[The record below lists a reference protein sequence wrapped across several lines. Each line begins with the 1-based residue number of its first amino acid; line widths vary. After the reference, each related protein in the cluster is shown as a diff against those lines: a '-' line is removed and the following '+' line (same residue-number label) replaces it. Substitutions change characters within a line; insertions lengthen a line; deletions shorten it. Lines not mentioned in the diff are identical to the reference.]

1 MKVKVISR
9 SQASTQRECIGDVR
23 MEFRNLSPTY
33 HPFHKAREYT
43 RGVQAAKLDRM
54 FAKPFVGTLDDGHA
68 DGITQTSTH
77 RENLVQFVSGSVDGV
92 VKLWDL
98 PTRKCITTYTRAHTG
113 VVSGLALLLAAS
125 GGATTPQQPQ
135 DPAVLSCGEDGYIR
149 LWKMTVDLMG
159 ASGTHTVASS
169 ASTTNIKSPIGPA
182 STTTATT
189 AEHLGLLKTWRH
201 PNTKYG
207 GSFKSLDRHW
217 TDTNQ
222 FATAS
227 DSAVDIWDYTRS
239 SPIQSF
245 SSHHTNLM
253 GDGDTIT
260 VVRYNP
266 VEASLLA
273 YCSMD
278 RGVGL
283 QDVRTGSAL
292 RKTILAM
299 RSNCLQWN
307 PMEPYYFV
315 VGNEDYNCYSFDMRK
330 LSTPTMIHKG
340 HVGAVLSVSWSPTG
354 REFVSGSYD
363 KTLRIFGHQKGTS
376 REIYFTKRMQR
387 IFTVNYTSD
396 NTYIISG
403 SDDTN
408 LRLWKARA
416 SEKVGAQL
424 TIREE
429 RSLQYREALVTKYNH
444 LPEIHKIMKSGKRRG
459 TKFVRKQTH
468 LQQIQTDSKK
478 RKLENRIQHSKPG
491 AVLREPERS
500 KVVEKE
506 LDKDN
511 KTNKTN
517 FVDKFNNNNNKYHA
531 ADSKKKKK
539 KKLNA
544 SSEKK

>member
-9 SQASTQRECIGDVR
+9 SAASTQRECIGDLR
-23 MEFRNLSPTY
+23 YEFRNLSPTY

-54 FAKPFVGTLDDGHA
+54 FAKPFLGVLEGGHG

-92 VKLWDL
+92 VKIWDL
-98 PTRKCITTYTRAHTG
+98 PTRKCVTTYTRAHTG
-113 VVSGLALLLAAS
+113 VVSGLALLPPYS
-125 GGATTPQQPQ
+125 SNQQQPQ
-135 DPAVLSCGEDGYIR
+135 QRQDPTVLSCGEDGFLR
-149 LWKMTVDLMG
+149 LWKLTVDLLGQNHPSTTSNG
-159 ASGTHTVASS
+159 ASVTS
-169 ASTTNIKSPIGPA
+169 
-182 STTTATT
+182 
-189 AEHLGLLKTWRH
+189 EQLGLIQTWRH
-201 PNTKYG
+201 PNNKRG
-207 GSFKSLDRHW
+207 GSFKSLDIHW
-217 TDTNQ
+217 TDLNQ

-227 DSAVDIWDYTRS
+227 DSAVDVWDFARS

-245 SSHHTNLM
+245 SSAEMT
-253 GDGDTIT
+253 GEGDTIS

-266 VEASLLA
+266 VESSLLA
-273 YCSMD
+273 YCAMD
-278 RGVGL
+278 RGIGL
-283 QDVRTGSAL
+283 HDVRTGSAL
-292 RKTILAM
+292 RKTILSM

-330 LSTPTMIHKG
+330 LSTPSMIHKG
-340 HVGAVLSVSWSPTG
+340 HVGAVLSISWSPTG

-387 IFTVNYTSD
+387 VFTVNYTSD
-396 NTYIISG
+396 NTYIVSG

-429 RSLQYREALVTKYNH
+429 RSLQYRQALIKKHHH

-459 TKFVRKQTH
+459 TKFVRKQTQ
-468 LQQIQTDSKK
+468 LQQIQVDSKK

-491 AVLREPERS
+491 TVPREAERS

-506 LDKDN
+506 IDN
-511 KTNKTN
+511 DTSQSKTTKGANSS
-517 FVDKFNNNNNKYHA
+517 NNPHA
-531 ADSKKKKK
+531 ARNKRRKIQK
-539 KKLNA
+539 NN
-544 SSEKK
+544 

>member
-9 SQASTQRECIGDVR
+9 STASTQRECIGDVR
-23 MEFRNLSPTY
+23 YEFRNLTPTY

-43 RGVQAAKLDRM
+43 RSVQAAKLDRM
-54 FAKPFVGTLDDGHA
+54 FAKPFLGVLEGGHG

-92 VKLWDL
+92 VKVWDL
-98 PTRKCITTYTRAHTG
+98 PTRKCVTTYTRAHSG
-113 VVSGLALLLAAS
+113 VVSGLALLPPHHNYS
-125 GGATTPQQPQ
+125 NQQQQQRQ
-135 DPAVLSCGEDGYIR
+135 DPTILSCGEDGFLR
-149 LWKMTVDLMG
+149 LWKLTVDLLG
-159 ASGTHTVASS
+159 HAQSTT
-169 ASTTNIKSPIGPA
+169 ASTNYG
-182 STTTATT
+182 ATT
-189 AEHLGLLKTWRH
+189 AAAAITPEQLGLIQTWRH
-201 PNTKYG
+201 PNNKRG
-207 GSFKSLDRHW
+207 GSFKSLDIHW
-217 TDTNQ
+217 TDHNQ

-227 DSAVDIWDYTRS
+227 DSAVDVWDFARS

-245 SSHHTNLM
+245 SSAEMT
-253 GDGDTIT
+253 GEGDTIS

-266 VEASLLA
+266 VESSLLA
-273 YCSMD
+273 YCAMD

-283 QDVRTGSAL
+283 HDVRTGSAL
-292 RKTILAM
+292 RKTILSM
-299 RSNCLQWN
+299 RCNCLQWN

-330 LSTPTMIHKG
+330 LSAPSMIHKG
-340 HVGAVLSVSWSPTG
+340 HVGAVLSISWSPTG
-354 REFVSGSYD
+354 REFVSASYD

-387 IFTVNYTSD
+387 VFTVNYTSD

-424 TIREE
+424 TVREE
-429 RSLQYREALVTKYNH
+429 RSLQYRQALVKKHHH
-444 LPEIHKIMKSGKRRG
+444 LPEIQKIIKSGKRRG
-459 TKFVRKQTH
+459 TKFVRKQTQ

-491 AVLREPERS
+491 TVPREAERS

-506 LDKDN
+506 VDNDDNNSQIKADKGAN
-511 KTNKTN
+511 SRGSSS
-517 FVDKFNNNNNKYHA
+517 NNNSHTARNKKRKIQ
-531 ADSKKKKK
+531 KK
-539 KKLNA
+539 
-544 SSEKK
+544 